1 MPEKIKVLIV
11 DDEPLA
17 RDKIRGMLKGKE
29 DIEIVG
35 EAGNGKEAVAAIQ
48 KQDPDLLFLD
58 VQMPEMDGFG
68 VLQTI
73 GPSRLPMVVFVTA
86 YDRYALQ
93 AFEVYALDY
102 LLKPFDRERFEK
114 ALERARLQLDQE
126 RRKDLT
132 HGLQSLMDELA
143 RIRQGAP
150 SAKPGP
156 KYLERLAI
164 KASGRIFFLRTQDID
179 YIESEGN
186 YVRVHVAKDS
196 HLIREAMSV
205 LETQLDPKKFLRI
218 HRCTIV
224 NVDRI
229 QELQP
234 WFHGE
239 YRVILRN
246 GVQLTLSRSYR
257 EKLREFLGK
266 NL

>member
-1 MPEKIKVLIV
+1 MAGKIKVLIV

-29 DIEIVG
+29 DFEIVG
-35 EAGNGKEAVAAIQ
+35 EAGNGKEAVKEIQ
-48 KQDPDLLFLD
+48 KLEPDLLFLD
-58 VQMPEMDGFG
+58 VQMPEMDGFH

-73 GPSRLPMVVFVTA
+73 GANRIPMVVFVTA

-93 AFEVYALDY
+93 AFEVFALDY

-114 ALERARLQLDQE
+114 ALVRARTQLDQE
-126 RRKDLT
+126 KRKDLT
-132 HGLQSLMDELA
+132 QGLQALMEELS
-143 RIRQGAP
+143 RVRQGG
-150 SAKPGP
+150 SLGSPGP
-156 KYLERLAI
+156 KFLERLAI
-164 KASGRIFFLRTQDID
+164 KASGRIFFLRTLDID

-186 YVRVHVAKDS
+186 YIRVHAGKES

-266 NL
+266 SL

>member
-1 MPEKIKVLIV
+1 MAGKIKVLIV

-29 DIEIVG
+29 DFEIVG
-35 EAGNGKEAVAAIQ
+35 ESGNGKEAVKDIQ
-48 KQDPDLLFLD
+48 KLDPDLLFLD
-58 VQMPEMDGFG
+58 VQMPEMDGFQ

-73 GPSRLPMVVFVTA
+73 GASRIPMVVFVTA

-114 ALERARLQLDQE
+114 ALARVRTQLDQE
-126 RRKDLT
+126 KRKDIT
-132 HGLQSLMDELA
+132 QGLQALMEELA
-143 RIRQGAP
+143 RVRQGGSIAT
-150 SAKPGP
+150 PGP
-156 KYLERLAI
+156 KFLERLAI
-164 KASGRIFFLRTQDID
+164 KASGRIFFLRTHDID

-186 YVRVHVAKDS
+186 YIRVHAGKES

-266 NL
+266 SL

>member
-1 MPEKIKVLIV
+1 MPGKIKVLIV

-35 EAGNGKEAVAAIQ
+35 EAGNGKEAVAAIR
-48 KQDPDLLFLD
+48 KHEPDLLFLD

-73 GPSRLPMVVFVTA
+73 GPNLLPMVVFVTA

-102 LLKPFDRERFEK
+102 LLKPFDRERFDK
-114 ALERARLQLDQE
+114 ALARARSQLDQE
-126 RRKDLT
+126 KRQDLT
-132 HGLQSLMDELA
+132 QGLQALMDELT

-164 KASGRIFFLRTQDID
+164 KASGRIFFLRTQEID
-179 YIESEGN
+179 HIESEGN
-186 YVRVHVAKDS
+186 YVRVHAGKES

>member
-1 MPEKIKVLIV
+1 MAEKIRVLIV

-17 RDKIRGMLKGKE
+17 REKIRGMLKGKE

-35 EAGNGKEAVAAIQ
+35 EAGNGKQAVAAVH
-48 KQDPDLLFLD
+48 KHEPDLLFLD
-58 VQMPEMDGFG
+58 VQMPELDGFG
-68 VLQTI
+68 VLQAVD
-73 GPSRLPMVVFVTA
+73 PERMPMVVFVTA

-93 AFEVYALDY
+93 AFEVFALDY
-102 LLKPFDRERFEK
+102 LMKPFDRERFEK
-114 ALERARLQLDQE
+114 ALTRARGQLDHAK
-126 RRKDLT
+126 RKDLT
-132 HGLQSLMDELA
+132 QGLQSLMEELS
-143 RIRQGAP
+143 RIRQSAGAVT
-150 SAKPGP
+150 PGP

-164 KASGRIFFLRTQDID
+164 KASGRIFFLRSQEID

-186 YVRVHVAKDS
+186 YVRIHSGKES
-196 HLIREAMSV
+196 HLVREAMSV
-205 LETQLDPKKFLRI
+205 LETQLDPKRFLRI

-257 EKLREFLGK
+257 EKLRGFMGK
-266 NL
+266 SL

>member
-1 MPEKIKVLIV
+1 MPGKIKVLIV

-35 EAGNGKEAVAAIQ
+35 EAGNGKEAVSAIR
-48 KQDPDLLFLD
+48 KHEPDLLFLD

-73 GPSRLPMVVFVTA
+73 GPSLLPMVVFVTA

-114 ALERARLQLDQE
+114 ALARARTQLDQE
-126 RRKDLT
+126 KRKDLT
-132 HGLQSLMDELA
+132 QGLQALMDELS

-150 SAKPGP
+150 AAKPGP

-164 KASGRIFFLRTQDID
+164 KASGRIFFLRTQEID

-186 YVRVHVAKDS
+186 YVRVHAGKES

>member
-1 MPEKIKVLIV
+1 MAGKIKVLVV

-17 RDKIRGMLKGKE
+17 RDKIRGMLKNKE
-29 DIEIVG
+29 DFEIVG
-35 EAGNGKEAVAAIQ
+35 EAGNGKEAVSAIH
-48 KQDPDLLFLD
+48 KLEPDLLFLD
-58 VQMPEMDGFG
+58 VQMPEMDGFQ

-73 GPSRLPMVVFVTA
+73 GPNRIPMVVFVTA

-93 AFEVYALDY
+93 AFEVFALDY
-102 LLKPFDRERFEK
+102 LLKPFDRERFDK
-114 ALERARLQLDQE
+114 ALARARTQLDQE
-126 RRKDLT
+126 KRKDLT
-132 HGLQSLMDELA
+132 QGLQALMEELSRVRQRGSLA
-143 RIRQGAP
+143 T
-150 SAKPGP
+150 PGP
-156 KYLERLAI
+156 KFLERLAI

-186 YVRVHVAKDS
+186 YVRVHTGKES

-239 YRVILRN
+239 YRVILRT

-266 NL
+266 SL

>member
-1 MPEKIKVLIV
+1 MVGKIRVLIV

-29 DIEIVG
+29 DFEIVG
-35 EAGNGKEAVAAIQ
+35 EAGNGKEAVSAIQ
-48 KQDPDLLFLD
+48 KLEPDLLFLD
-58 VQMPEMDGFG
+58 VQMPEMDGFQ

-73 GPSRLPMVVFVTA
+73 GPSRIPMVVFVTA

-114 ALERARLQLDQE
+114 ALVRARTQLDQE
-126 RRKDLT
+126 KRKDLT
-132 HGLQSLMDELA
+132 QGLQALMEELS
-143 RIRQGAP
+143 RVRQGGSLAT
-150 SAKPGP
+150 PGP
-156 KYLERLAI
+156 KFLERLAI
-164 KASGRIFFLRTQDID
+164 KASGRIFFLRAQDID

-186 YVRVHVAKDS
+186 YIRVHTGKES

-266 NL
+266 SL

>member
-1 MPEKIKVLIV
+1 MAGKIKVLVV

-17 RDKIRGMLKGKE
+17 RDKIRGMLKNKE
-29 DIEIVG
+29 DFEIVG
-35 EAGNGKEAVAAIQ
+35 EAGNGKEAVSAIH
-48 KQDPDLLFLD
+48 KLEPDLLFLD
-58 VQMPEMDGFG
+58 VQMPEMDGFQ

-73 GPSRLPMVVFVTA
+73 GPNRIPMVVFVTA

-93 AFEVYALDY
+93 AFEVFALDY
-102 LLKPFDRERFEK
+102 LLKPFDRERFDK
-114 ALERARLQLDQE
+114 ALARARTQLDQE
-126 RRKDLT
+126 IRKDLT
-132 HGLQSLMDELA
+132 QGLQALMEELSRVRQSGSLA
-143 RIRQGAP
+143 T
-150 SAKPGP
+150 PGP
-156 KYLERLAI
+156 KFLERLAI

-186 YVRVHVAKDS
+186 YVRVHTGKES

-239 YRVILRN
+239 YRVILRT

-266 NL
+266 SL

>member
-1 MPEKIKVLIV
+1 MARKIKVLII

-35 EAGNGKEAVAAIQ
+35 EAGNGKEAVTAIRKHQ
-48 KQDPDLLFLD
+48 PELLFLD

-73 GPSRLPMVVFVTA
+73 GPTLLPMVVFVTA

-114 ALERARLQLDQE
+114 ALARARTQLDQE
-126 RRKDLT
+126 KRKDLT
-132 HGLQSLMDELA
+132 QGLQALMDELS
-143 RIRQGAP
+143 RIRQETPA
-150 SAKPGP
+150 AKPGP

-164 KASGRIFFLRTQDID
+164 KASGRIFFLRTQEID
-179 YIESEGN
+179 HIESEGN
-186 YVRVHVAKDS
+186 YVRVHAGKES

-246 GVQLTLSRSYR
+246 GVQLTHSRSYR

>member
-1 MPEKIKVLIV
+1 MARKIKVLIV

-35 EAGNGKEAVAAIQ
+35 EAGNGKEAVTAIR
-48 KQDPDLLFLD
+48 KHEPDLLFLD

-68 VLQTI
+68 VLQTL
-73 GPSRLPMVVFVTA
+73 GPNLLPMVVFVTA

-114 ALERARLQLDQE
+114 ALARARTQLDQE
-126 RRKDLT
+126 KRKDLT
-132 HGLQSLMDELA
+132 QGLQALMDELS
-143 RIRQGAP
+143 RIRQGTPA
-150 SAKPGP
+150 ARPGP

-164 KASGRIFFLRTQDID
+164 KASGRIFFLRTQEID
-179 YIESEGN
+179 HIESEGN
-186 YVRVHVAKDS
+186 YVRVHAAKES

>member
-1 MPEKIKVLIV
+1 MAGKIKVLVV

-29 DIEIVG
+29 DFEIVG
-35 EAGNGKEAVAAIQ
+35 EAGNGKEAVKEIQ
-48 KQDPDLLFLD
+48 KLDPDLLFLD
-58 VQMPEMDGFG
+58 VQMPEMDGFQ

-73 GPSRLPMVVFVTA
+73 GANRVPNVVFVTA

-114 ALERARLQLDQE
+114 ALARARTQLDQE
-126 RRKDLT
+126 KRKDLT
-132 HGLQSLMDELA
+132 QGLQALMEELS
-143 RIRQGAP
+143 RVRQGGVLA
-150 SAKPGP
+150 APGP
-156 KYLERLAI
+156 KFLERLAI

-186 YVRVHVAKDS
+186 YIRVHAGKES

-266 NL
+266 SL

>member
-1 MPEKIKVLIV
+1 MPNKIKVLIV

-17 RDKIRGMLKGKE
+17 RDKIRGMLKGKD

-48 KQDPDLLFLD
+48 KHEPDLLFLD

-93 AFEVYALDY
+93 AFEVFALDY

-114 ALERARLQLDQE
+114 ALERARTQLDQE
-126 RRKDLT
+126 KRKDLT
-132 HGLQSLMDELA
+132 QGLQSLMEELS
-143 RIRQGAP
+143 RVRQGA
-150 SAKPGP
+150 SAAAPGP
-156 KYLERLAI
+156 KHLERLAI
-164 KASGRIFFLRTQDID
+164 KASGRIFFLRAQDID

-186 YVRVHVAKDS
+186 YVRVHAGKES

-266 NL
+266 SL

>member
-1 MPEKIKVLIV
+1 MLGKIKVLIV

-29 DIEIVG
+29 DMEIVG
-35 EAGNGKEAVAAIQ
+35 EAGNGKEAVSAIR
-48 KQDPDLLFLD
+48 KHEPDLLFLD

-73 GPSRLPMVVFVTA
+73 GPSLLPMVVFVTA

-114 ALERARLQLDQE
+114 ALARARTQLDQE
-126 RRKDLT
+126 KRKDLT
-132 HGLQSLMDELA
+132 QGLQALMDELS

-150 SAKPGP
+150 AAKPGP

-164 KASGRIFFLRTQDID
+164 KASGRIFFLRTQEID

-186 YVRVHVAKDS
+186 YVRVHAGKES